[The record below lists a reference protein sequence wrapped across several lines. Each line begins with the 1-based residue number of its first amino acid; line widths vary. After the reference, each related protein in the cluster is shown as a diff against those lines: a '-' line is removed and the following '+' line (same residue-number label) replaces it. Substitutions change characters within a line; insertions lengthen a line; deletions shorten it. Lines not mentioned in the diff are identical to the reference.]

1 MLALILHAIIACTT
15 ILLKPG
21 SLSRRVQAGISQ
33 VAQARAHTREVALHV
48 YAIEN
53 APPGSVLDEN
63 PIAHLGSGELTVQL
77 HQEAEQSQWS
87 REDADPDRRDGG
99 GDSSEASAFLRTG
112 MP

>member
-1 MLALILHAIIACTT
+1 MIALILHALIACAT
-15 ILLKPG
+15 ILFKPG

-53 APPGSVLDEN
+53 APPGSPRTLS
-63 PIAHLGSGELTVQL
+63 PISEVGNRTGRLP
-77 HQEAEQSQWS
+77 QEAEQSQWTK
-87 REDADPDRRDGG
+87 EDADPEVDGVVMP
-99 GDSSEASAFLRTG
+99 SKVEAFLRTG